1 MPAEIDFTKIGKRI
15 RNLRRERNMT
25 QEELAHICDYSIS
38 QISAVETGERAP
50 SLDLIILIANA
61 LGQTLDY
68 FIADT
73 PYVCKDYLVKS
84 SLAPKLDAC
93 TTEELLMVEQ
103 FIDQLLK
110 YKESILST
118 Q

>member
-15 RNLRRERNMT
+15 KNLRKERNMT

-38 QISAVETGERAP
+38 QISAVETGERVP
-50 SLDLIILIANA
+50 SLDLMVLIANT

-73 PYVCKDYLVKS
+73 PYVNKDFLIKS
-84 SLAPKLDAC
+84 SLAPKLDTC
-93 TTEELLMVEQ
+93 TTEELIMVEQ